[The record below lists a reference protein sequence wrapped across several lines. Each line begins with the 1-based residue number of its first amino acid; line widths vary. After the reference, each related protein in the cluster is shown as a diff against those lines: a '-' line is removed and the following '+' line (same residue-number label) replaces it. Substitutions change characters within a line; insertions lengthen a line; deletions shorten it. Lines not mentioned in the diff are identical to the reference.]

1 MDASPTV
8 VERLRYELRFGFLFD
23 AGRAFVFP
31 CDASGRVDL
40 ASLTV
45 KARENYLW
53 ACAAVGR
60 ELAMPAV
67 LRR

>member
-1 MDASPTV
+1 MDASSTAL
-8 VERLRYELRFGFLFD
+8 ERLCYELRFRFLFD
-23 AGRAFVFP
+23 AGRAYAFP

-40 ASLTV
+40 ASLTAR
-45 KARENYLW
+45 ARENYLR

-60 ELAMPAV
+60 EFAMPAV

>member
-8 VERLRYELRFGFLFD
+8 LERLRYELRFRFLFD
-23 AGRAFVFP
+23 AGRAYAFP
-31 CDASGRVDL
+31 CDASGKVDL
-40 ASLTV
+40 ASLTA
-45 KARENYLW
+45 KARENYLR